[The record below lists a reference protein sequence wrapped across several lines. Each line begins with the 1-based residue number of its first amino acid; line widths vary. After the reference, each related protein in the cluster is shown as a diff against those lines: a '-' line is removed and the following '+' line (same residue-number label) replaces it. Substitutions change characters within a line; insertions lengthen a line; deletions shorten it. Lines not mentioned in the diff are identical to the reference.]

1 MLSEVV
7 SAYIEMSKLV
17 PKVEAKYT
25 CKYCKK
31 SFIKESTLSTHL
43 CEKKRRFQQEKEQGV
58 QLGFQAYL
66 KFYEVTQPSGKK
78 KSYDDFVDS
87 DFYIAF
93 VKYGRHQVGIRT
105 INFASY
111 TAWLLKNNKKIDNWT
126 KDDLYLEWMKSY
138 LLKET
143 VEDALDRT
151 FKEMQHYADAD
162 AILADNFNNYFRLGS
177 KNRIVDHIR
186 SGRIS
191 PWIIYNCQSGIEFLD
206 NLNEEQVNLILPY
219 IDPDIW
225 QKKFIT
231 SKSDVNW
238 LKSVLKESG
247 L

>member
-1 MLSEVV
+1 
-7 SAYIEMSKLV
+7 
-17 PKVEAKYT
+17 
-25 CKYCKK
+25 
-31 SFIKESTLSTHL
+31 
-43 CEKKRRFQQEKEQGV
+43 
-58 QLGFQAYL
+58 
-66 KFYEVTQPSGKK
+66 
-78 KSYDDFVDS
+78 
-87 DFYIAF
+87 
-93 VKYGRHQVGIRT
+93 
-105 INFASY
+105 
-111 TAWLLKNNKKIDNWT
+111 
-126 KDDLYLEWMKSY
+126 MKSY

-162 AILADNFNNYFRLGS
+162 AILADNFNNHFRLGS